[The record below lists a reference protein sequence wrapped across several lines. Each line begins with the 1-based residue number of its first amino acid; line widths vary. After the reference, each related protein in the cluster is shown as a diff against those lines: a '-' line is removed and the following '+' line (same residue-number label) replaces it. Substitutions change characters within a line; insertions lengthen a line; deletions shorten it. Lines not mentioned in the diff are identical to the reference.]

1 MQMKSVNQAA
11 QVESIQAPPLA
22 LPDAESARR
31 RVGRWLRTEIGDA
44 LYPAEVNFVS
54 ESFAWHVAVW
64 LSTASKPLATL
75 IADVYLS
82 AVTGD
87 FLAKSSREA
96 LAHRLNQS
104 LSHTNT

>member
-1 MQMKSVNQAA
+1 MQIETGNNTA
-11 QVESIQAPPLA
+11 QLSSAQAPPLA

-44 LYPAEVNFVS
+44 LYPAEVNFVN
-54 ESFAWHVAVW
+54 ESFAWHVAIWVSNASQP
-64 LSTASKPLATL
+64 LSAL

-87 FLAKSSREA
+87 FLAKPSREA
-96 LAHRLNQS
+96 LAQRLNKALNVQG
-104 LSHTNT
+104 

>member
-1 MQMKSVNQAA
+1 MQMNTANRTA
-11 QVESIQAPPLA
+11 QVESLQAPPLA

-44 LYPAEVNFVS
+44 LYPVEVNFVS
-54 ESFAWHVAVW
+54 ESFAWHVSIW
-64 LSTASKPLATL
+64 FSTASHPLTTL

-87 FLAKSSREA
+87 FLARPSRET
-96 LAHRLNQS
+96 LSLRLNQA
-104 LSHTNT
+104 LKLQG